1 MNSRIGGKR
10 IMKKKIMALLICCMV
25 LGLTQSVY
33 AMEPEDCNGDLSIE
47 EGAEEYVL
55 TVEDALRNE
64 QKWKNIEQMKKRSA
78 PSTVSY
84 TLDVPTFQQEKN
96 YYCGPATVKQTIHFL
111 NGSSNSQSFYAG
123 ENDLNNSNK
132 LGTTSNGTDMTRIA
146 PVLRY
151 YTGADYN
158 YVSIGTYNNWC
169 EQIIGALS
177 TGLPPIIDINTKN
190 VSAWPYST
198 LGHFLNISGY
208 SSNPYTISVRVTDP
222 FEKGLGNHWY
232 SGTVVYQAN
241 NNHFRQAMIW

>member
-1 MNSRIGGKR
+1 MI
-10 IMKKKIMALLICCMV
+10 L
-25 LGLTQSVY
+25 
-33 AMEPEDCNGDLSIE
+33 
-47 EGAEEYVL
+47 
-55 TVEDALRNE
+55 
-64 QKWKNIEQMKKRSA
+64 KWKNIEQMKKRSA

-198 LGHFLNISGY
+198 SGHFLNISGY